1 MPTPPALS
9 ETPTGDLA
17 LPFAKAA
24 ELLAASSAFQAMV
37 GAADAAA
44 ALAFVDYPLRDVET
58 YGWPIPGA
66 IITDDDSL
74 NQATDRLP
82 RRRNGQLLLILCDE
96 MKEEYY
102 GNGETID
109 WRNDDIAWR
118 NRLGQILSDMLERP
132 SGGILATT
140 GWRKVG
146 TPTHLGPPDY
156 QREDANAQRWF
167 RYAAF
172 IIDWV

>member
-1 MPTPPALS
+1 MPTPPALT
-9 ETPTGDLA
+9 ETPTGDLS

-24 ELLAASSAFQAMV
+24 ELLAASTEFQAMV
-37 GAADAAA
+37 GGANAAS
-44 ALAFVDYPLRDVET
+44 ALAFIDYPLRDVET

-74 NQATDRLP
+74 NQYTKRLP
-82 RRRNGQLLLILCDE
+82 RHREGQLLLILCDE
-96 MKEEYY
+96 MKSVYY
-102 GNGETID
+102 ADGQTID

-118 NRLGQILSDMLERP
+118 NRLGLIMSDMLQRP
-132 SGGILATT
+132 NGGVLATT
-140 GWRKVG
+140 GWKKVG

-156 QREDANAQRWF
+156 QRDNAAAQRWF

-172 IIDWV
+172 IVDWV

>member
-9 ETPTGDLA
+9 ETPTGDLS

-24 ELLAASSAFQAMV
+24 ELLAASSEFRTMV
-37 GAADAAA
+37 GAATPTI
-44 ALAFVDYPLRDVET
+44 ALASIDYPLRDVET

-74 NQATDRLP
+74 RQHTKRLP
-82 RRRNGQLLLILCDE
+82 RVREGQLLLILCDE
-96 MKEEYY
+96 MKAQYY
-102 GNGETID
+102 ADGETID

-118 NRLGQILSDMLERP
+118 NRLGQIMSDMLERP
-132 SGGILATT
+132 AGGILATT

-146 TPTHLGPPDY
+146 TPTHLGPPEY
-156 QREDANAQRWF
+156 QRDDPDAQRWF
-167 RYAAF
+167 RYATF